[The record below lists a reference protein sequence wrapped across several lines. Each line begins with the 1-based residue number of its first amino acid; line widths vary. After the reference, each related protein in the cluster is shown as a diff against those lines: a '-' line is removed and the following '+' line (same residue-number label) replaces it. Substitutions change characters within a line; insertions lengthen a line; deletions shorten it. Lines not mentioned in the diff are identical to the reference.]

1 MSCNERGKDAGKTEL
16 SKLRALEVQDVEEEW
31 PRGLLVGTASFMN
44 D

>member
-1 MSCNERGKDAGKTEL
+1 MPERGHCRGV
-16 SKLRALEVQDVEEEW
+16 RALEVQDVEEEW